1 MSPIRQKVKFDKK
14 LLDQDALKILKKLN
28 NSGHET
34 YLVGGCIRDI
44 LIGHKPKEIG
54 RAHV

>member
-28 NSGHET
+28 NSGHEA

-44 LIGHKPKEIG
+44 LLGHQTEG
-54 RAHV
+54 L